1 MKIKNFFS
9 KCEKFGV
16 PLKKIEKI
24 EKIIKS
30 QTGNLFIVGG
40 VVRGLILN
48 EKNISHPDLVC
59 NIPIKQIVKEL
70 KNNKINFSTV
80 GIDYGSIVIN
90 DGGCKFDLTSS
101 RKDLKSYGRYAD
113 IEFTKSLKDDSERRD
128 FSINSIYCDL
138 SGNLFDP
145 QNGIRDLT
153 KFKYPKIRFI
163 GSASKRINEDFLRI
177 LRFLRFSVIYSNN
190 LNNKYLNLCKKFK
203 KKILLLSFERRISE
217 IKKIIIHK
225 NFENNSKINNLSS
238 FIEISL
244 ECKIDFENFKR
255 LCKFERKIND
265 VSFERRIK
273 FLLRHNRVS
282 KIKFITKIDK
292 TFKRRLQNNCQ
303 IKKFS
308 IKNLYHLYLKKTD
321 KYLIDSI
328 IFGYAEKRLTKTRTL
343 YFLKFLNKIKNKRFP
358 LNGKDLMKIGFVSN
372 KSIGTV
378 IEKVNM
384 WWFSKN
390 LLPQKRE
397 CLLYAK
403 RFLPTSAGR

>member
-1 MKIKNFFS
+1 MKIKNFLS

-16 PLKKIEKI
+16 PLKNIKKI

-30 QTGNLFIVGG
+30 QTNNLYMVGG

-59 NIPIKQIVKEL
+59 NVPINQITKEL
-70 KNNKINFSTV
+70 KANKINFSSV
-80 GIDYGSIVIN
+80 GIDYGSIVIK
-90 DGGCKFDLTSS
+90 DGGYIFDLTST
-101 RKDLKSYGRYAD
+101 RKDLKSHGRYAD
-113 IEFTKSLKDDSERRD
+113 IEFTGRLEDDSERRD

-153 KFKYPKIRFI
+153 KYKYPKIRFI

-177 LRFLRFSVIYSNN
+177 LRFLRFSIIYSNN
-190 LNNKYLNLCKKFK
+190 LNYKYLNLCKKFK
-203 KKILLLSFERRISE
+203 KKLLLLSFERRISE

-225 NFENNSKINNLSS
+225 NFENNSKINKLSS

-244 ECKIDFENFKR
+244 ECSVDFENFLR

-273 FLLRHNRVS
+273 FLLRHNNVS
-282 KIKFITKIDK
+282 KIKFINKIDK
-292 TFKRRLQNNCQ
+292 FFRRRLQNNFQ

-308 IKNLYHLYLKKTD
+308 INNLYHLYLKKTD
-321 KYLIDSI
+321 KDLTDLI
-328 IFGYAEKRLTKTRTL
+328 IFGYADKKLTKTRTL
-343 YFLKFLNKIKNKRFP
+343 YFLNFLNKIENKKFP

-372 KSIGTV
+372 KLIGTV

-403 RFLPTSAGR
+403 RFLPTSTGR